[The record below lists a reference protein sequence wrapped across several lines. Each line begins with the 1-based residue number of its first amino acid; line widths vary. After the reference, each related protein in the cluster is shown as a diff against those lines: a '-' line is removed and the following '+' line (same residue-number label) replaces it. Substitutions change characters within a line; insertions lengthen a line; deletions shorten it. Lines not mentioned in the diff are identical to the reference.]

1 MVPISG
7 VESRY
12 KDERRFWE
20 DLRKGGDEVELKYAR
35 DLPDDTPEFILK
47 TLISFEDDVTRFC
60 FDEASGRVLDAG
72 CGNGNL
78 LMRSRRGFSG
88 FTYVGLDFSRNM
100 LARAAARSG
109 GMNDA
114 HFYQGCVNKLPFKSE
129 IFDRVVSS
137 GVLTCLSSVEE
148 AREAIS
154 EYNRV
159 LKTQGVLVVDFFNK
173 ASHFTRLREH
183 VLGEMI
189 TPPEYMTPEEFE
201 SDLTGAGFE
210 VLECRGFDYKP
221 YQGYL
226 FMSRWR
232 PIIDPAFVQERLS
245 RIIESKV
252 APRIPSINLLGYR
265 IYVKC
270 RKLR

>member
-1 MVPISG
+1 MGG
-7 VESRY
+7 VEGLY
-12 KDERRFWE
+12 KDEHSFWE

-35 DLPDDTPEFILK
+35 DLPDDTPDFILK

-60 FDEASGRVLDAG
+60 FDGARGRVLDAG

-78 LMRSRRGFSG
+78 LIRSRRGSSG

-100 LARAAARSG
+100 LDRAAARSKG
-109 GMNDA
+109 LDGA
-114 HFYQGCVNKLPFKSE
+114 YFYQGCVNKLPFKSE

-137 GVLTCLSSVEE
+137 GVLTCLSSVED
-148 AREAIS
+148 ARGALS

-159 LKTQGVLVVDFFNK
+159 LETQGVLVVDFFNR

-183 VLGEMI
+183 VLGERI
-189 TPPEYMTPEEFE
+189 APPEYTTHDEFK
-201 SDLTGAGFE
+201 SDLEGAGFE

-252 APRIPSINLLGYR
+252 APKMPSVNLLGYR

-270 RKLR
+270 RKL